1 MRHSWIG
8 FKTDTRAGKGSA
20 LRKNSVAA
28 FLDKEINRSLS
39 NWFITSQLSEN
50 DRIWNVQL

>member
-1 MRHSWIG
+1 MRHSWIR
-8 FKTDTRAGKGSA
+8 FKTDTRASKGSA
-20 LRKNSVAA
+20 LRKKSVAA

-39 NWFITSQLSEN
+39 NWITSQLSEN